1 VISREILYKSGAIAS
16 PFGSVLFAM
25 DPLNVTSSITG
36 IIAAATQVSN
46 LLGQII
52 DAPASI
58 TAVLTE
64 VDHIRIIF
72 LALQKF
78 LDKATR
84 LSGGRAALI
93 QLEDVVVVLTQ
104 TVLVFSELELL
115 VSPISNGKK
124 TSYLVRFTWARIQDG
139 VMRLV
144 NQLQRHKTSLTLL
157 LQIIHW

>member
-16 PFGSVLFAM
+16 PFGSVLSAM

-64 VDHIRIIF
+64 VDHIF
-72 LALQKF
+72 LALQKS

-157 LQIIHW
+157 LQIIQW